1 MSRLPL
7 VLFCVLTL
15 WVSVCRAQTE
25 SGPRAG
31 QTQTTAVAQLEALS
45 DAFRA
50 VHEEATPAVVLIQ
63 TTGDWDRI
71 MPRFHPR
78 IDPPEDGEAPTGMG
92 SGVIISEDG
101 YILSNH
107 HVVKDADTIGV
118 VFRDRRRLPAQVVGI
133 DSLIDI
139 ALLKV
144 NATGLPVARLGESS
158 HLRIGDWVVAIG
170 HPLGM
175 GTTLTHG
182 IVSALG
188 RDANVIGG
196 RSGIESF
203 IQTNAVI
210 NPGNSGGP
218 LLDLQG
224 RVIDINTAIST
235 RTGYYIGYGLAVP
248 IDLAREAVDDLL
260 THGRIVRGYLGIEM
274 TAVDD
279 ARVRELQLGLDPP
292 RGVLVTAV
300 LPGTAAEIG
309 GLDSNDVIL
318 SVDGEIV
325 NVPNQVQTRIYNR
338 DPGET
343 IELVLFREGLE
354 RHVLVTLGEREDDQR
369 LARGEHRLDAL
380 GITVATVGERAS
392 ALGLSESVAEQLG
405 LQDQRQAVVIIEVDP
420 RGPAA
425 AKGLNVDDIITE
437 IDNQKIGS
445 VDVFVRSVADLRR
458 GESALFWLWH
468 QDRGIDVRALRM
480 GGRRE

>member
-1 MSRLPL
+1 
-7 VLFCVLTL
+7 
-15 WVSVCRAQTE
+15 
-25 SGPRAG
+25 
-31 QTQTTAVAQLEALS
+31 
-45 DAFRA
+45 
-50 VHEEATPAVVLIQ
+50 
-63 TTGDWDRI
+63 
-71 MPRFHPR
+71 
-78 IDPPEDGEAPTGMG
+78 
-92 SGVIISEDG
+92 
-101 YILSNH
+101 
-107 HVVKDADTIGV
+107 
-118 VFRDRRRLPAQVVGI
+118 
-133 DSLIDI
+133 
-139 ALLKV
+139 
-144 NATGLPVARLGESS
+144 
-158 HLRIGDWVVAIG
+158 
-170 HPLGM
+170 
-175 GTTLTHG
+175 
-182 IVSALG
+182 
-188 RDANVIGG
+188 VIGG

-224 RVIDINTAIST
+224 RVIGINTAIST

-392 ALGLSESVAEQLG
+392 VLGLSESVAEQLG

>member
-25 SGPRAG
+25 SGPQAG

-63 TTGDWDRI
+63 TSGDWDRI

-144 NATGLPVARLGESS
+144 NATGLPVARLGEAS

-196 RSGIESF
+196 
-203 IQTNAVI
+203 
-210 NPGNSGGP
+210 
-218 LLDLQG
+218 
-224 RVIDINTAIST
+224 
-235 RTGYYIGYGLAVP
+235 
-248 IDLAREAVDDLL
+248 
-260 THGRIVRGYLGIEM
+260 
-274 TAVDD
+274 
-279 ARVRELQLGLDPP
+279 
-292 RGVLVTAV
+292 
-300 LPGTAAEIG
+300 
-309 GLDSNDVIL
+309 
-318 SVDGEIV
+318 
-325 NVPNQVQTRIYNR
+325 
-338 DPGET
+338 
-343 IELVLFREGLE
+343 
-354 RHVLVTLGEREDDQR
+354 
-369 LARGEHRLDAL
+369 
-380 GITVATVGERAS
+380 
-392 ALGLSESVAEQLG
+392 
-405 LQDQRQAVVIIEVDP
+405 
-420 RGPAA
+420 
-425 AKGLNVDDIITE
+425 
-437 IDNQKIGS
+437 
-445 VDVFVRSVADLRR
+445 
-458 GESALFWLWH
+458 
-468 QDRGIDVRALRM
+468 
-480 GGRRE
+480 